1 MATIHSGSPETGIFI
16 GACFSLQK
24 ILAKYGCEGINHGLF
39 LPDYDHIMCSR
50 LHLSVQVHLSTDY
63 MALYLKNMK
72 KSIRAFAALALTLTA
87 YSQSASA
94 IVYSLPAANSRLI
107 GENIEVTLPQDNK
120 LPLEAFAAQYQMGL
134 SNMLEA
140 NPGVDVYLPKGGS
153 KLIIPQQLLLPD
165 APREGIVI
173 NSAEMRLYYYP
184 KGTKTVVVLPIGVGE
199 LGKDTPINW
208 TTKVERKKDGPT
220 WTPTK
225 KMHED
230 SVAASSPLPAYFP
243 PGPDNPMGLYALYI
257 GRLYAIHGTNANFGI
272 GLRVSHGCVR
282 LRADDIKWLFDN
294 VPVGTRVQF
303 IDQPIK
309 ASVEPD
315 GSRLVEVHNP
325 LSQTQEQFNSR
336 EPVPLSI
343 TPAVNKVV
351 SDASV
356 DSNALESAL
365 KTRSGMPVKLN
376 TGADNSFAKPVAA
389 PQQSQEAQPNEAP
402 MTSVTDQEANTSVPA
417 GNVPANSEVP
427 QSGETPPAASSDNG
441 FVVPSQPGPVYEN
454 KATSDSTATQP

>member
-1 MATIHSGSPETGIFI
+1 
-16 GACFSLQK
+16 
-24 ILAKYGCEGINHGLF
+24 
-39 LPDYDHIMCSR
+39 
-50 LHLSVQVHLSTDY
+50 
-63 MALYLKNMK
+63 MK
-72 KSIRAFAALALTLTA
+72 KSIRALAALALAVTA

-107 GENIEVTLPQDNK
+107 GENIEITLPQDNK

-153 KLIIPQQLLLPD
+153 KLVIPQQLLLPD

-184 KGTKTVVVLPIGVGE
+184 KGTKTVVVLPVGVGE
-199 LGKDTPINW
+199 LGKDTPISW

-230 SVAASSPLPAYFP
+230 AAAAGAPLPAYFP
-243 PGPDNPMGLYALYI
+243 AGPDNPMGLYALYI

-294 VPVGTRVQF
+294 VPAGTRVQF

-343 TPAVNKVV
+343 TPVVNKVV

-356 DSNALESAL
+356 DSATLDNAL

-376 TGADNSFAKPVAA
+376 TGADDRFGKPVAA
-389 PQQSQEAQPNEAP
+389 PQTQGAQPGEEP
-402 MTSVTDQEANTSVPA
+402 MTPVTGQGANPVENSAPA
-417 GNVPANSEVP
+417 DSQAP
-427 QSGETPPAASSDNG
+427 QATDGQQQAPAAATPDGS
-441 FVVPSQPGPVYEN
+441 FVAPSQPGPVYESTPD
-454 KATSDSTATQP
+454 ADSSKTTTGTDGQQ